1 MNLFPE
7 KSNYNII
14 AFGVQE
20 CVRADKEAQ
29 VESVKQFLGQEFVQ
43 IDYVGKGQ
51 MYLVVFVKRRDAIY
65 ISSHDTNYR
74 AIDPVGY
81 GFKGGVMVQLTL
93 YDMKFSFI
101 NCHLTSGQNKIKE
114 RLKMSSDVLKSIA
127 CISDKELIEQ
137 DAIHD
142 FNFFIGDLNFRIN
155 RTYSQHIPF
164 LEDSPALVDTL
175 DQLVLARE
183 NLGIFPGYSEEPIT
197 FMPTYKRMVDSN
209 EFKNKNE

>member
-1 MNLFPE
+1 
-7 KSNYNII
+7 
-14 AFGVQE
+14 
-20 CVRADKEAQ
+20 
-29 VESVKQFLGQEFVQ
+29 
-43 IDYVGKGQ
+43 
-51 MYLVVFVKRRDAIY
+51 
-65 ISSHDTNYR
+65 
-74 AIDPVGY
+74 
-81 GFKGGVMVQLTL
+81 
-93 YDMKFSFI
+93 
-101 NCHLTSGQNKIKE
+101 
-114 RLKMSSDVLKSIA
+114 MSSDVLKSIA